1 MQKSLTKIFGI
12 LFLVV
17 LAGLLIAHFVI
28 LRNVRAGFAEKETVF
43 NSQVSDLKQQA
54 EEKTAE
60 NRVLKTKLGIAGIR
74 DDVISNNYGT
84 AGDSAKKFRTNLVEG
99 GCKKMDQLNPVFEE
113 LDTLLLKK
121 NDTGA
126 LASLKQIHDIIFADQ
141 PAVTEPKA
149 E

>member
-84 AGDSAKKFRTNLVEG
+84 AGDSAKKFRANLVEEG
-99 GCKKMDQLNPVFEE
+99 PKQPMYYAHGPQNIGTRVITQDLRKSLLSN
-113 LDTLLLKK
+113 LD
-121 NDTGA
+121 
-126 LASLKQIHDIIFADQ
+126 DIFRVDSS
-141 PAVTEPKA
+141 PGSC
-149 E
+149 